1 MQTYLSKCGS
11 MAFVVSPN
19 WILAVDI
26 DAIGIDDLPSDT
38 LAKINDLGLRAVA
51 EDLHYCQIYKLA
63 V

>member
-1 MQTYLSKCGS
+1 

-51 EDLHYCQIYKLA
+51 EDLRYCQIYKLA